1 MKTARRGNRKISA
14 SKAAAGIVLAVA
26 VLVIAQNLSLNL
38 SEIPFALGVPG
49 AVCNVLAGILYI
61 VFTYM
66 GVKLISRKFLKI
78 SMDEMRIPRI
88 NINARWLTAAVVM
101 PVSVLIISILTGGYW
116 EISFPDL
123 ETTLSTITGGVAF
136 YGLGAGITEELV
148 FRGVIMGCLE
158 QRTNKYVAVL
168 VPSVLF
174 GMLHLIGNDLD
185 IISAV
190 QVVAAGSV
198 VGILFSLITYENG
211 SIWNSAVVHAVWN
224 MVFVSGVLHIG
235 SSADSSSICSFVL
248 ENKSFL
254 ISGGDFGIEA
264 SVISVM
270 VYLAFCV
277 MAGVCVKKI
286 RNSSV
291 RPISDW

>member
-1 MKTARRGNRKISA
+1 MKTARRGNRKISTL
-14 SKAAAGIVLAVA
+14 KAAAGIVLAVA
-26 VLVIAQNLSLNL
+26 VLVIAQNLALNL
-38 SEIPFALGVPG
+38 SEIPFVLGVPG
-49 AVCNVLAGILYI
+49 AVCNVLAGVLYI

-66 GVKLISRKFLKI
+66 GAKLICRKFLKV

-88 NINARWLTAAVVM
+88 NLTARWLIAAVVM

-123 ETTLSTITGGVAF
+123 ETTLSTIAGGVAF

-270 VYLAFCV
+270 VYLSFCV
-277 MAGVCVKKI
+277 IAWRCWKKR
-286 RNSSV
+286 RNSLG

>member
-1 MKTARRGNRKISA
+1 M
-14 SKAAAGIVLAVA
+14 
-26 VLVIAQNLSLNL
+26 
-38 SEIPFALGVPG
+38 
-49 AVCNVLAGILYI
+49 
-61 VFTYM
+61 
-66 GVKLISRKFLKI
+66 
-78 SMDEMRIPRI
+78 
-88 NINARWLTAAVVM
+88 
-101 PVSVLIISILTGGYW
+101 
-116 EISFPDL
+116 
-123 ETTLSTITGGVAF
+123 
-136 YGLGAGITEELV
+136 
-148 FRGVIMGCLE
+148 IMGCLE

-291 RPISDW
+291 RSISDW

>member
-1 MKTARRGNRKISA
+1 MWRQHCVR
-14 SKAAAGIVLAVA
+14 
-26 VLVIAQNLSLNL
+26 
-38 SEIPFALGVPG
+38 
-49 AVCNVLAGILYI
+49 
-61 VFTYM
+61 
-66 GVKLISRKFLKI
+66 
-78 SMDEMRIPRI
+78 
-88 NINARWLTAAVVM
+88 
-101 PVSVLIISILTGGYW
+101 TGGYW

-123 ETTLSTITGGVAF
+123 ETTLSTIAGGVAF

-270 VYLAFCV
+270 VYLSFCV
-277 MAGVCVKKI
+277 IAWRCWKKR
-286 RNSSV
+286 RNSLG

>member
-1 MKTARRGNRKISA
+1 MKTARRGNRKISTL
-14 SKAAAGIVLAVA
+14 KAAAGIVLAVA
-26 VLVIAQNLSLNL
+26 VLVIAQNLALNL

-49 AVCNVLAGILYI
+49 AVCNVLAGVLYI

-66 GVKLISRKFLKI
+66 GAKLICRKFLKV

-88 NINARWLTAAVVM
+88 NLTARWLIAAVVM
-101 PVSVLIISILTGGYW
+101 PVSVLIISILTGGHW
-116 EISFPDL
+116 EISLPDL

-235 SSADSSSICSFVL
+235 SSADSSSICNFVL

-270 VYLAFCV
+270 VYLALCV

>member
-148 FRGVIMGCLE
+148 FRGVIMGFLE

-270 VYLAFCV
+270 VEDLFEFV
-277 MAGVCVKKI
+277 DDEKKK
-286 RNSSV
+286 
-291 RPISDW
+291 

>member
-1 MKTARRGNRKISA
+1 M
-14 SKAAAGIVLAVA
+14 
-26 VLVIAQNLSLNL
+26 
-38 SEIPFALGVPG
+38 
-49 AVCNVLAGILYI
+49 LAGVLYI

-66 GVKLISRKFLKI
+66 GAKLICRKFLKV

-88 NINARWLTAAVVM
+88 NLTARWLIAAVVM

-123 ETTLSTITGGVAF
+123 ETTLSTIAGGVAF

-235 SSADSSSICSFVL
+235 SNADSSSICSFVL

-277 MAGVCVKKI
+277 MAGECVKKI

>member
-1 MKTARRGNRKISA
+1 
-14 SKAAAGIVLAVA
+14 
-26 VLVIAQNLSLNL
+26 
-38 SEIPFALGVPG
+38 
-49 AVCNVLAGILYI
+49 
-61 VFTYM
+61 
-66 GVKLISRKFLKI
+66 
-78 SMDEMRIPRI
+78 
-88 NINARWLTAAVVM
+88 M

-123 ETTLSTITGGVAF
+123 ETTLSTIAGGVAF

-158 QRTNKYVAVL
+158 QRMNKYVAVL

-198 VGILFSLITYENG
+198 VGILFSLIAYENG

>member
-1 MKTARRGNRKISA
+1 MKTARRGNRKISTL
-14 SKAAAGIVLAVA
+14 KAAAGIVQAVA
-26 VLVIAQNLSLNL
+26 VLVIAQNLALNL
-38 SEIPFALGVPG
+38 SEIPFGLGVPG
-49 AVCNVLAGILYI
+49 AVYNVLAGVLYI

-66 GVKLISRKFLKI
+66 GAKLICRKFLKV

-88 NINARWLTAAVVM
+88 NLTARWLIAAVVM

-123 ETTLSTITGGVAF
+123 ETTLSTIAGGVAF

-235 SSADSSSICSFVL
+235 SSADSSSICCFVL

-270 VYLAFCV
+270 VYLSFCV
-277 MAGVCVKKI
+277 IAWRCWKKR
-286 RNSSV
+286 RNSLG